1 MLASAALSSYTEC
14 KRTTESQPAL
24 EGTHKDQTSGP
35 AQEGVQERPEGEMLQ
50 DPNRLYLANACV
62 ALAKYH
68 PEKEMGQ
75 VTTPCC
81 CKTLEKVP

>member
-1 MLASAALSSYTEC
+1 MLASTALSSYTEC

-62 ALAKYH
+62 ALA
-68 PEKEMGQ
+68 PCACQ
-75 VTTPCC
+75 VPPREGDGAGDH
-81 CKTLEKVP
+81 TLLL